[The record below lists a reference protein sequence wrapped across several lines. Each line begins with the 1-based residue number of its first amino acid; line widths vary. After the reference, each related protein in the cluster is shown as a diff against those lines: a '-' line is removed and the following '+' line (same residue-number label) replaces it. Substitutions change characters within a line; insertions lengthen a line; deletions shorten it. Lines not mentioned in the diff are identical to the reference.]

1 MAETEHSAAAAQE
14 PQAERELMVS
24 LRPHGLGFWE
34 FEGTRAQLE
43 AEGVIPAATEWP
55 ATGAAREEWKAGR
68 LRFSLRRA
76 RPPGL
81 KGPMRLWVN
90 GDWWALRCELIGG
103 PSHHEQRVIDA
114 RRALER
120 EAFLASAAGQ
130 RAWNEQCRRRCAAER
145 DSAFQVFKTR
155 VPGLVAP
162 KRGRKAK
169 TAQP

>member
-43 AEGVIPAATEWP
+43 AEGAIPAAAKWP
-55 ATGAAREEWKAGR
+55 AIGAAAVKWKAGR
-68 LRFSLRRA
+68 LSFSLRRV

-90 GDWWALRCELIGG
+90 GDWWALRCELIGA
-103 PSHHEQRVIDA
+103 PSCLEQRVIDA

-120 EAFLASAAGQ
+120 EAFLASPAGQ
-130 RAWNEQCRRRCAAER
+130 RAWDEQWRRRCAAER
-145 DSAFQVFKTR
+145 DSAFQAFKAR

-169 TAQP
+169 AA